1 MNSQSEGVLKV
12 SQNVWATQQ
21 RDWIHDSKNQGINRG
36 KIIH

>member
-1 MNSQSEGVLKV
+1 MNSQSGVLKV
-12 SQNVWATQQ
+12 LQNVWATEQ